1 MNHPDVI
8 KADKGPIGPN
18 CQVVVVPWV
27 HSQTLGLNQ
36 LTTELCQ
43 VNQHLRAFTV
53 LSQVILSVVNKDNK
67 RKLPRSLSGIGYL
80 LAG

>member
-18 CQVVVVPWV
+18 CQVVVVSWV

-53 LSQVILSVVNKDNK
+53 LSQVILSVVNKDNI
-67 RKLPRSLSGIGYL
+67 RKLLRSLPGIGYVS
-80 LAG
+80 AG